1 MSKSNR
7 KPTQTWEHP
16 MSGNVKNVEF
26 SIDSNGNARLLLPEA
41 SLTRA
46 EAAGLLAFL
55 LDLEDE
61 FTETI

>member
-1 MSKSNR
+1 
-7 KPTQTWEHP
+7 

-61 FTETI
+61 FAETI